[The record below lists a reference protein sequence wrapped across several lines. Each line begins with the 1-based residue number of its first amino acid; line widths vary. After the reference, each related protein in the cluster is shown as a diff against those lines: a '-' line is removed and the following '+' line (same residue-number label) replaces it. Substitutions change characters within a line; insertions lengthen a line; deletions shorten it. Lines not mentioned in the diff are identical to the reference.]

1 MPVLKNQKHERFA
14 QAVALGMSA
23 AKAYRQHVARKNT
36 ADSSVETDG
45 PALARDSQVS
55 LRIEELRGQN
65 AEKIAAKFDMTRE
78 TWLEKLAGIANDAHQ
93 TGDFSAATGALT
105 QIGKAADF
113 YAPAKVEVSGSVSIV
128 QEAVESVFGKK

>member
-1 MPVLKNQKHERFA
+1 MPVLENPKWENFA
-14 QAVALGMSA
+14 QAVALGMSVTE
-23 AKAYRQHVARKNT
+23 AYRQHVASK
-36 ADSSVETDG
+36 
-45 PALARDSQVS
+45 RDSKGAEQNGCMLAKRDNVAI
-55 LRIEELRGQN
+55 RIEELRGRV
-65 AEKIAAKFDMTRE
+65 AAKVEKKFDMTRDK
-78 TWLEKLAGIANDAHQ
+78 WLDELAGIASDARQ